1 MYGGSVQYVARRGSG
16 ASDVVIDPAPNWSD
30 LDQQIGPRFTTQQ
43 IVGVNRALA
52 LSAFSAYAMGG
63 LYYRVDSSSSSFGGN
78 PSPETGWTQFTSL
91 VDPTIINV
99 SNGDWLSFGTLYSNL
114 SNPNDT
120 TVTIKNLTNS
130 STTIDTFNLRYW
142 FSASGGGG
150 SSSSSSSS
158 TF

>member
-1 MYGGSVQYVARRGSG
+1 MYGGVVQYVACRGSG

-43 IVGVNRALA
+43 IVGVNRTLA

-63 LYYRVDSSSSSFGGN
+63 LYYRIDSSSSSFGGN
-78 PSPETGWTQFTSL
+78 PSQQEGWSQFTSL
-91 VDPTIINV
+91 VDPTAINV
-99 SNGDWLSFGTLYSNL
+99 NNGNWLSFGTPFSNL
-114 SNPNDT
+114 VFSNDT

-142 FSASGGGG
+142 VSEGGGGGG
-150 SSSSSSSS
+150 SSSSSS
-158 TF
+158 F